1 MAKITSF
8 LLEYNESAKWL
19 REFEL
24 LINFLDSRAP
34 EWRTFIRERDEWL
47 PLFRQDVKVF
57 PSRKPRLAA
66 IFFDIIDHQ
75 DALIAVW
82 NDEQCCDYY
91 RLTAIRRL
99 REIDESIYLPQYID
113 WFKNAKLDFYSMG
126 KDLFDFNGALEVAID
141 MVISP
146 CLKYHD
152 EELGKVYLAESANLL
167 WDKYPAIVREK
178 VLCRMYYSMVK
189 ICDEKLW
196 SMMSQEE
203 QAFITSGIRIASVNS
218 ATIHPFLKSIL
229 ESRKHT
235 ITHKK

>member
-1 MAKITSF
+1 MAKITS
-8 LLEYNESAKWL
+8 LLLQFNEITKWL
-19 REFEL
+19 SGSEP
-24 LINFLDSRAP
+24 LINYLDSHAP
-34 EWRTFIRERDEWL
+34 EWHTFIRERDEWL
-47 PLFRQDVKVF
+47 PLFRHDVKVF
-57 PSRKPRLAA
+57 PSRKPRLAE

-82 NDEQCCDYY
+82 NDEQCSDYY

-99 REIDESIYLPQYID
+99 REIDESMYLPQYID
-113 WFKNAKLDFYSMG
+113 WFKNAKIDIHSMG

-146 CLKYHD
+146 RLKYHD

-203 QAFITSGIRIASVNS
+203 QAFITSDIRIASVNR

-229 ESRKHT
+229 AKRRYT
-235 ITHKK
+235 RIQKK

>member
-1 MAKITSF
+1 MAKITS
-8 LLEYNESAKWL
+8 LLLQFNEITKWL
-19 REFEL
+19 GGFEP
-24 LINFLDSRAP
+24 LINYLDSHAP
-34 EWRTFIRERDEWL
+34 EWRTFIRDRDEWL

-57 PSRKPRLAA
+57 PSRKPRLAE

-82 NDEQCCDYY
+82 NDEQCSDYY

-99 REIDESIYLPQYID
+99 REIDESMYLPQYID
-113 WFKNAKLDFYSMG
+113 WFKNAKIDIHSMG

-146 CLKYHD
+146 RLKYHD

-196 SMMSQEE
+196 PMMSQEE
-203 QAFITSGIRIASVNS
+203 QAFITSDIRIASVND
-218 ATIHPFLKSIL
+218 ATIHPFLKNIL
-229 ESRKHT
+229 KMDRNS
-235 ITHKK
+235 ITHK